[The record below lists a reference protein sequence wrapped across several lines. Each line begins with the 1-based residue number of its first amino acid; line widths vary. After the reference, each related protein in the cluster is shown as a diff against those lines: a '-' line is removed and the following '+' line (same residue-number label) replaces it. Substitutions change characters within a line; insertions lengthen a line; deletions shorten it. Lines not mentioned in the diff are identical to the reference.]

1 MTLVLLLVLDSGP
14 RMMGAWCVRGGG
26 STSTGGCGVYNV
38 LGKVSWRVA
47 TSEQD
52 RNLSVK
58 FVAGV
63 TSRCYNSRI

>member
-1 MTLVLLLVLDSGP
+1 
-14 RMMGAWCVRGGG
+14 MMGAWCVRGGG

-47 TSEQD
+47 TSEQG

-58 FVAGV
+58 IVAV
-63 TSRCYNSRI
+63 VLCITILC